1 MEVKKSKKASLQNKK
16 LLFLEIGMV
25 LALAVI
31 LFAFEWSTKDAAVT
45 MFEDNRSVVAE
56 EEMIAIQ
63 PDQPPPPPE
72 APRAPVMTDEFI
84 VVDDDV
90 KIEMDIIV
98 SSEETHTEV
107 EIMDYVEGRGEEAVE
122 EDIPFAIVED
132 KPTFQG
138 GDENQFSKWINSK
151 VVYPQ
156 SAVENGVQGRV
167 WVKFTVSTS
176 GAVENVSVIR
186 GIDSALDK
194 EALRVVSSSPK
205 WVPGKQRGKP
215 VRVVYQIP
223 VTFQLR

>member
-1 MEVKKSKKASLQNKK
+1 MEVKKSKKANLQNKK

-31 LFAFEWSTKDAAVT
+31 LFAFEWSTKDATVT

-98 SSEETHTEV
+98 SSEETHTDV
-107 EIMDYVEGRGEEAVE
+107 VIMDYVEGRGEEAVE

-132 KPTFQG
+132 KPLFQG
-138 GDENQFSKWINSK
+138 GDVNQFSKWINSK
-151 VVYPQ
+151 IVYPQ
-156 SAVENGVQGRV
+156 SAIDNGISGRV
-167 WVKFTVSTS
+167 MVGFTVGTDGSVS
-176 GAVENVSVIR
+176 NVRVLRSF
-186 GIDSALDK
+186 DAALDR
-194 EALRVVSSSPK
+194 EAVRVVSMSPK
-205 WVPGKQRGKP
+205 WTPGKQRGKP
-215 VRVVYQIP
+215 VRVLYQVP